1 MLHKLRNEI
10 KANAKSV
17 YPNLR
22 GGAHGHISLLT
33 TYEKYFLIL
42 NTPFIKPN
50 HPGSIIIMYGT
61 NFHMKSNM
69 RITHNEEVR
78 LFRKVTG
85 VKQALIQNT
94 LSTVEEDYLENIR
107 NRTMNSINDTM
118 GNLLTHMQENYRQLI
133 RH

>member
-1 MLHKLRNEI
+1 
-10 KANAKSV
+10 
-17 YPNLR
+17 
-22 GGAHGHISLLT
+22 
-33 TYEKYFLIL
+33 
-42 NTPFIKPN
+42 
-50 HPGSIIIMYGT
+50 
-61 NFHMKSNM
+61 MKCNM